1 MFCFV
6 SDVVVIV
13 IIWELDLQ
21 LHMQSVIWELDLQLH
36 MQSVIWELD
45 LQLHMQSVAITTKI
59 VY

>member
-6 SDVVVIV
+6 SAVVVIV

-21 LHMQSVIWELDLQLH
+21 LHMQSVIWELDLELH